1 MGAELDVMKD
11 MSKALNKRFTS
22 MNDENQDND
31 EVDLFRKLVTA
42 KLKGLPQMR
51 KYRLKHE
58 IKTKK
63 VLIIMSKGQIEL
75 RARVF
80 MLKLMSPLKMEGM
93 TLCQF
98 FHVKAFTMICAA
110 ETYFFQNTNC
120 DLF

>member
-80 MLKLMSPLKMEGM
+80 MLKLMSPHKMEGM

-98 FHVKAFTMICAA
+98 FHV
-110 ETYFFQNTNC
+110 
-120 DLF
+120 

>member
-22 MNDENQDND
+22 INDENQDN

-75 RARVF
+75 RARIF
-80 MLKLMSPLKMEGM
+80 MLKLMSPFKMKGM

-98 FHVKAFTMICAA
+98 FHV
-110 ETYFFQNTNC
+110 
-120 DLF
+120 